1 MVAAEKHLE
10 TVNKKDASN
19 RYLVSEDSDCRPEKM
34 APEMDA
40 AKLCRFPAIMGQ
52 QSLCQKA
59 TVALEKYFYT
69 YY

>member
-1 MVAAEKHLE
+1 VPEG
-10 TVNKKDASN
+10 SG
-19 RYLVSEDSDCRPEKM
+19 RRPEK
-34 APEMDA
+34 MDA

-59 TVALEKYFYT
+59 AVALEKLFYT